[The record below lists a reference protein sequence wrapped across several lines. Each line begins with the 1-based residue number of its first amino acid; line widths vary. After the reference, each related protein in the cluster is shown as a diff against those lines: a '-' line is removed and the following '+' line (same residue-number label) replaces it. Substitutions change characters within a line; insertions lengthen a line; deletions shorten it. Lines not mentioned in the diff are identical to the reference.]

1 MLKRNITKEKLKK
14 GEPVFGFRM
23 EFAAPFIVEV
33 LGHAGFD
40 FVYFDCEHGPM
51 SEGEV
56 EEMIRA
62 AELMGM
68 TPMVR
73 VAANQPHHILQSLDS
88 GAMGIIIPHC
98 GNKEEAQ
105 AAVHA
110 LKYPPEGDR
119 GIAGRS
125 WTHWV
130 MSGNSTADYVKKA
143 NQETLLVAMIEDAEG
158 ISQVSDIL
166 TVDELDCVF
175 IGRADLSVSL
185 GVPGQGNHPMIND
198 AVDKVLKEAASC
210 GKAVGIGFVDF
221 GDPDGVKR
229 FIQKGAQL
237 FSMGS
242 TAVLVK
248 TAKDLLKQIKGS

>member
-1 MLKRNITKEKLKK
+1 MLKKNITKEKLKK

-33 LGHAGFD
+33 LSHAGFD
-40 FVYFDCEHGPM
+40 FVYFDCEHGPI

-56 EEMIRA
+56 EEMVRA

-73 VAANQPHHILQSLDS
+73 VAANQPHHILRALDS

-98 GNKEEAQ
+98 GNKEEAL
-105 AAVHA
+105 AAVRA

-119 GIAGRS
+119 GIAGRLWS
-125 WTHWV
+125 HWV
-130 MSGNSTADYVKKA
+130 MSGNSTADYIKEA

-158 ISQVSDIL
+158 ISQISDIL

-185 GVPGQGNHPMIND
+185 GIPGLGDHPMINE

-229 FIQKGAQL
+229 FIQQGAQL

-242 TAVLVK
+242 TAVLMK